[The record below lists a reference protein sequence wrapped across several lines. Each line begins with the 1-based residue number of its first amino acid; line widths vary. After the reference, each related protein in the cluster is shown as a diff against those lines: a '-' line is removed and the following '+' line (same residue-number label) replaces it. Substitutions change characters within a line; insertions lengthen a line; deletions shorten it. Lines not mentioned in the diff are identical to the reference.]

1 MPHAVGPDGLLA
13 RDTRRFGFFQ
23 ALRLIEAAHR
33 DRPRLGYT
41 QHPRDDAV
49 RIGQRPRLGFV
60 AAELNAYQPGGDG
73 GPARLSVNVGGLFGA
88 NGPMPLHLA
97 EYVHNRIAHAG
108 DATLAAFADVF
119 HHRQLSLFYRAWA
132 AGQPVVGLDP
142 RRPARTGYGYYVAS
156 LCGWSDTGAAKAG
169 ARDATDAGDLLDRL
183 QFCGLLSTRTR
194 HASGLGLLLGQYF
207 GVPVRIR
214 QFVGTW
220 LRLGA
225 DDRTRLGS
233 RVPPRSLGRG
243 LVIGKRVWDRQSKF
257 RVLIG
262 PVGADDMRRLLPG
275 TASHGRLVDWV
286 RLYTGGL
293 LEWDI
298 ELRLTRAAA
307 ACMRLDGHARLAYTS
322 WLGRRTAAGVTP
334 AVRIQPRE
342 NTYTRADRRGQ
353 GL

>member
-1 MPHAVGPDGLLA
+1 MPHPVGPDGPLA

-33 DRPRLGYT
+33 DRPRLGYSR
-41 QHPRDDAV
+41 HPRDDAV
-49 RIGQRPRLGFV
+49 RLGQRPRLGFV
-60 AAELNAYQPGGDG
+60 AAELDAYQPAGDDR
-73 GPARLSVNVGGLFGA
+73 PARLSVNVGGLFGV

-119 HHRQLSLFYRAWA
+119 HHRQLCLFYRAWA
-132 AGQPVVGLDP
+132 AGQPVVGMDP
-142 RRPARTGYGYYVAS
+142 ERPASAGYGYYVGS
-156 LCGWSDTGAAKAG
+156 LCGWSGAVAGAASPGERNVA
-169 ARDATDAGDLLDRL
+169 DVGDVLDRL

-207 GVPVRIR
+207 DLPVRIM

-225 DDRTRLGS
+225 GDRTRLGGRAS
-233 RVPPRSLGRG
+233 RHPLGRG
-243 LVIGKRVWDRQSKF
+243 LVIGRRVWDRQSKF

-262 PVGADDMRRLLPG
+262 PVGAGDMRRLLPG
-275 TASHGRLVDWV
+275 TASHRRLVDWV

-298 ELRLTRAAA
+298 ELRLTREAA

-342 NTYTRADRRGQ
+342 NTYSRR
-353 GL
+353 